1 MLGEGDPMLM
11 EQGKPPRGESNLI
24 PRRVL
29 AALLVLAVMLL
40 HPQPAPADPPTTGDS
55 SSFRLLHADATV
67 VVPQLRQMLSEYGAR
82 AELLIE
88 KSQNRI
94 VVRGPE
100 ADRQLAGQ
108 LIGTL
113 DKVPAAQEI
122 ACPAGEMGK
131 VVGYPVAPDR
141 IDAVAEGLRKKF
153 ASTAGVRIAP
163 DRRTSQL
170 VVIASPDAH
179 VEIANYLQGSAG
191 SRLGRPLGCCRR
203 PAVADPPTVCRT
215 SPHRNSK
222 RAWCVY
228 GAVRWRSPPT
238 RPAKRPRSPWPP
250 IRRGRC

>member
-1 MLGEGDPMLM
+1 MLM
-11 EQGKPPRGESNLI
+11 EQVKPPRGESNLA
-24 PRRVL
+24 PRRTF
-29 AALLVLAVMLL
+29 AALLILAAMLV
-40 HPQPAPADPPTTGDS
+40 HPQPAPADPPATGDS
-55 SSFRLLHADATV
+55 STFRLINADAAV
-67 VVPQLRQMLSEYGAR
+67 VVPQLRQMLSEYGAS

-113 DKVPAAQEI
+113 DKVPAAQGT
-122 ACPAGEMGK
+122 AVQAGEMGK

-170 VVIASPDAH
+170 VVIASPDCACRDRQ
-179 VEIANYLQGSAG
+179 LSQGFRG
-191 SRLGRPLGCCRR
+191 SRLGCADVRR
-203 PAVADPPTVCRT
+203 
-215 SPHRNSK
+215 
-222 RAWCVY
+222 
-228 GAVRWRSPPT
+228 
-238 RPAKRPRSPWPP
+238 
-250 IRRGRC
+250 